1 MLKRDIEADLRRCV
15 LENSV
20 TLLQGMRGAGKTA
33 LVRSLFRDFQYATLE
48 DLDERRRAVRDPLE
62 FFFRHQEP
70 LIIDEVQVT
79 PSLINAVRAR
89 TRDATSSGRFI
100 LIANGRLPLNA
111 FDSTDETSPTVQLY
125 PLSFRELSAAGI
137 VMEREDALLRGFM
150 PAAYDDAFGKS
161 ANPSDYYRSYLN
173 SFIERDVLR
182 MTALHDL
189 SRFMDFLTL
198 LAARTGRIINNS
210 AIANEIGV
218 SSTTIGAWLSA
229 LKDTKL
235 IFTLP
240 AWPYDRSPQIVKTPK
255 VYFSDPAVAAYL
267 LGIESVPQMM
277 RDPLMPRLFEN
288 MVVADAFKYCRNPE
302 KRLSFFK
309 NSNGHAVDLIFGNE
323 NGAAH
328 TLIEIHSGRTP
339 DERYHADM
347 QRFIARYGKK
357 DAPVSMAVVY
367 AGKDYPAFSGVSYL
381 HFRNLHTIFGVVG
394 V

>member
-1 MLKRDIEADLRRCV
+1 MSI
-15 LENSV
+15 
-20 TLLQGMRGAGKTA
+20 
-33 LVRSLFRDFQYATLE
+33 
-48 DLDERRRAVRDPLE
+48 
-62 FFFRHQEP
+62 
-70 LIIDEVQVT
+70 
-79 PSLINAVRAR
+79 
-89 TRDATSSGRFI
+89 
-100 LIANGRLPLNA
+100 
-111 FDSTDETSPTVQLY
+111 ST
-125 PLSFRELSAAGI
+125 
-137 VMEREDALLRGFM
+137 
-150 PAAYDDAFGKS
+150 
-161 ANPSDYYRSYLN
+161 
-173 SFIERDVLR
+173 
-182 MTALHDL
+182 
-189 SRFMDFLTL
+189 LTL

-240 AWPYDRSPQIVKTPK
+240 AWPYDCSPLIVKTPK

-288 MVVADAFKYCRNPE
+288 MAVADAFKYCRNPE
-302 KRLSFFK
+302 KRLFFFK
-309 NSNGHAVDLIFGNE
+309 NSNGRAVDLIFGNE

-328 TLIEIHSGRTP
+328 TLIEIHSSRTP

-357 DAPVSMAVVY
+357 GAPVSMAVIY